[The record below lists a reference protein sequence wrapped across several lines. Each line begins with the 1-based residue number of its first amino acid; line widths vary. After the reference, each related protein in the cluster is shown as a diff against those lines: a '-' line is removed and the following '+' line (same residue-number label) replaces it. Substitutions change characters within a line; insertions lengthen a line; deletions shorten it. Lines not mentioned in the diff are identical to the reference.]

1 MLELRILNC
10 HLPLSERDVSIMP
23 ETKRDHV
30 AMVQLEEG
38 GRLFAAIWNG
48 KEWRD
53 DKRRPFKTPVL
64 RWYSIGDAHVS
75 Q

>member
-10 HLPLSERDVSIMP
+10 HIPLMEHDASEAPTETRD
-23 ETKRDHV
+23 KV
-30 AMVQLEEG
+30 AIVQLEDG
-38 GRLFAAIWNG
+38 GKFHAAIWNG